1 MGYLELSLV
10 AWEGVSHSLLSVIV
24 AGMEQSRVPG
34 QKTKPITSLEDGI
47 VLPLRRKW
55 NFHHK
60 VAVSQ
65 VRFPHGHFLLPAGI
79 NDPVFTL
86 FQCHILVSRC
96 LPPVCYI
103 ADNALTTLTAVFIHL
118 NHTLLAQ
125 AILSA
130 WCAISFIL
138 PIISGPNC
146 SLKERFQGA
155 YFKTPSASE
164 LQKQGTWSSS
174 CSTVRRSK
182 LTSQIGNI
190 MLRWGGEAQ

>member
-1 MGYLELSLV
+1 MALCSPWKGSGIFTTKWLSCKSDSPMDTFYCQL
-10 AWEGVSHSLLSVIV
+10 
-24 AGMEQSRVPG
+24 
-34 QKTKPITSLEDGI
+34 
-47 VLPLRRKW
+47 
-55 NFHHK
+55 
-60 VAVSQ
+60 
-65 VRFPHGHFLLPAGI
+65 GI
-79 NDPVFTL
+79 NDPVFIL
-86 FQCHILVSRC
+86 FPCHILDSRC
-96 LPPVCYI
+96 LPPVCCI

-118 NHTLLAQ
+118 NHTLLAP

-146 SLKERFQGA
+146 SLKEIFLGA

-182 LTSQIGNI
+182 LTSQIDNI
-190 MLRWGGEAQ
+190 MLSWGGEAQ

>member
-1 MGYLELSLV
+1 MRYLELSPV
-10 AWEGVSHSLLSVIV
+10 AWEGVAHLVLSVIV
-24 AGMEQSRVPG
+24 AGKEQSRVPG
-34 QKTKPITSLEDGI
+34 QKTTPIPSLKDGI
-47 VLPLRRKW
+47 VLPLQRKR

-60 VAVSQ
+60 VAVLQ
-65 VRFPHGHFLLPAGI
+65 VRFPHGHFLLPTGI
-79 NDPVFTL
+79 NDPVFIL
-86 FQCHILVSRC
+86 FPCHILDSRC

-118 NHTLLAQ
+118 NHTLLAP

-146 SLKERFQGA
+146 SLKEIFLGA

-182 LTSQIGNI
+182 LTSQIDNI
-190 MLRWGGEAQ
+190 MLSWGGEAQ